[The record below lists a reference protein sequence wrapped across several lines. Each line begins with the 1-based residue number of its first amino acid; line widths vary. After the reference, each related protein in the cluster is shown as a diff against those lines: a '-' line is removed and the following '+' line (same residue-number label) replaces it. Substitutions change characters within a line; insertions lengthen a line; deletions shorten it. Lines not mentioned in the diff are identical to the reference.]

1 MLDVKSQIAGLW
13 RKSIKDYLHIMRFR
27 HNEVNFEAAFDVHQ
41 KTLQNVHKICFW
53 VNWMTFKCDLKVD
66 LIMF

>member
-1 MLDVKSQIAGLW
+1 MPIFQMSKFDQQRFMFDVKSQIAGQW

-41 KTLQNVHKICFW
+41 KTLQNVHKICF
-53 VNWMTFKCDLKVD
+53 
-66 LIMF
+66 